1 VRSVRDVGLCG
12 TQRLA
17 CHVDAARIGHHRCR
31 DRLDFDLVDG
41 SVVNKGFRRS
51 QATLHTWSGLLLGW
65 VLFIIFVAGTAA
77 YWREP
82 LNRWMR
88 PETPRVDR
96 PLDALAGAQRFLEH
110 TAPNAKTWFITVAGT
125 DGPGTNVFWVPQP
138 DPSVRGD
145 RRRRDTFALIGA
157 DGVPAARDTRGGDF
171 FYRFHFDLHYVPVIW
186 ARWLVG
192 VAAMMMLVA
201 ILTGI
206 VTHKKIFKDF
216 FTLRRDKGQRSWL
229 DGHNA
234 TAVLGLPFHLMITYT
249 GLVTL
254 ATMLMPWVA
263 VANHTD
269 STKLF
274 TALFPTA
281 GKVVRA
287 GRPAALVD
295 LAMLVRDGERRLD
308 GPIGF
313 IEVAEPGDA
322 AARVTM
328 TRASRATLATYGARV
343 AYDGVTG
350 RLLWRSP
357 HPNGAVT
364 TYGAMIGLH
373 AGRFGDLTLRW
384 LYFLCGMGG
393 TVMVAS
399 GLVLWTVKRR
409 EKLPDPLRP
418 PLGFRIVERLNIA
431 VVAGFPLGCAA
442 FFLANRLLP
451 LTTLNRAEREITTL
465 FVAWGIA
472 ALVALI
478 LRPVRGWSVLL
489 AATALGLVGV
499 VACDLLFLRPGLVRW
514 IAASDWPM
522 ATVDAVLLVLSL
534 VFAWTARRVAR
545 HRPRARKPRAIRT
558 PAGTACL
565 PVAIAAE

>member
-1 VRSVRDVGLCG
+1 MSR
-12 TQRLA
+12 
-17 CHVDAARIGHHRCR
+17 
-31 DRLDFDLVDG
+31 
-41 SVVNKGFRRS
+41 GFRQS
-51 QATLHTWSGLLLGW
+51 QSTLHTWSGLLLGW

-82 LNRWMR
+82 LNRWMH
-88 PETPRVDR
+88 PETPRVER
-96 PLDALAGAQRFLEH
+96 PLAALAGAQRFLMH
-110 TAPNAKTWFITVAGT
+110 KAPGAKTWFITVAGT
-125 DGPGTNVFWVPQP
+125 EGPGTSVFWMPQP
-138 DPSVRGD
+138 DPAARGGER

-157 DGVPAARDTRGGDF
+157 DGAPVARDTRGGDF
-171 FYRFHFDLHYVPVIW
+171 FYRFHFDLHYMPVIW

-234 TAVLGLPFHLMITYT
+234 SAVLGLPFHLMITYT

-254 ATMLMPWVA
+254 ATMLMPWA
-263 VANHTD
+263 TVANYADTG
-269 STKLF
+269 KLF
-274 TALFPTA
+274 TTLFPEAEAVART
-281 GKVVRA
+281 
-287 GRPAALVD
+287 GRPAPLVD
-295 LAMLVRDGERRLD
+295 LAALVRDGQGRLG
-308 GPIGF
+308 GPVGA

-328 TRASRATLATYGARV
+328 TRASGATLSTYGARLT
-343 AYDGVTG
+343 YDGVTG

-357 HPNGAVT
+357 PPNGAMT

-384 LYFLCGMGG
+384 LYFLCGLGG

-409 EKLPDPLRP
+409 EKLADPLRP
-418 PLGFRIVERLNIA
+418 PFGFRVVERLNIA
-431 VVAGFPLGCAA
+431 VIAGFPLGCTA

-451 LTTLNRAEREITTL
+451 LATPDRAEREVTML
-465 FVAWGIA
+465 FLTWGIA
-472 ALVALI
+472 ALAALG
-478 LRPVRGWSVLL
+478 LRPVRGWTVLL
-489 AATALGLVGV
+489 GATATGLIAV
-499 VACDLLFLRPGLVRW
+499 VACDLLVLRPGLIGW
-514 IAASDWPM
+514 ITASDWPM
-522 ATVDAVLLVLSL
+522 VTVDAVLLVLAAG
-534 VFAWTARRVAR
+534 FTWTAHRVAR
-545 HRPRARKPRAIRT
+545 HRPRVRKPRAARMR
-558 PAGTACL
+558 ADTARL
-565 PVAIAAE
+565 PEAVAAE